1 MKQINNKP
9 TVRFGNLEWTTSN
22 LNTKNF
28 SNGDLIPLAATQE
41 ELANYLEK
49 KQPCCHYL
57 DFDEQ
62 NDKLGLLYNEFAIKD
77 TRGLGMD
84 GFRVPTEY
92 EWKQVF
98 HLVGFLFEQD
108 ENHLW
113 DSTLD
118 YNQTRNK
125 SNLNALKSL
134 KDAKTWKS
142 GNHKGNNKSGFSA
155 LPTNAELTACSWATM
170 NYIDNSTGALH
181 MGSIYSSNKHIDVAF
196 RTLSHNYFGRSA
208 RPTGFVRLV
217 KECNPLDLPGIE
229 FEGKLWETSFVER
242 DFIENNPLFVYIEN
256 ERKWGEAKKAC
267 KAAFCYYNGQIE
279 EQVPLINW
287 YALQELSK
295 LLPSNLKLAHS
306 DDFIKVYNNLVD
318 KGDFS
323 KLLDVF
329 FWNRYF
335 HHFTPAEIE
344 GNVNNFGIK
353 PLGGRILKY
362 VTHWDGEALY
372 DYVYSGKGT
381 VAKFW
386 TADSCIA
393 TFSIEDDI
401 FNLRI
406 QPVKSN
412 SVNTA
417 MGLPVKVLKLI

>member
-1 MKQINNKP
+1 MKQYKNKL
-9 TVRFGNLEWTTSN
+9 TVRFGYLEWTTSN
-22 LNTKNF
+22 LNTTNF
-28 SNGDLIPLAATQE
+28 SNGDLIPLVATHD
-41 ELANYLEK
+41 ELVKYLEN

-57 DFDEQ
+57 DFNEH
-62 NDKLGLLYNEFAIKD
+62 NKYLGILYNEFAIKD
-77 TRGLGMD
+77 PRCLGMD
-84 GFRVPTEY
+84 GFRVPTED
-92 EWKQVF
+92 EWKQTF
-98 HLVGFLFEQD
+98 HIAGYLFEVD

-113 DSTLD
+113 DSTFD
-118 YNQTRNK
+118 YNEIRRKN
-125 SNLNALKSL
+125 NLNALKSL
-134 KDAKTWKS
+134 KDSKAWKS

-155 LPTNAELTACSWATM
+155 LPTNPELTACSWATM
-170 NYIDNSTGALH
+170 NYIDNSTGAVH
-181 MGSIYSSNKHIDVAF
+181 MGSIYSSNKRIDVAF
-196 RTLSHNYFGRSA
+196 RTLSHNYLGKSFL
-208 RPTGFVRLV
+208 PTGFVRLV
-217 KECNPLDLPGIE
+217 KECNQIGLPDME
-229 FEGKLWETSFVER
+229 FEGKIWENSFIEK
-242 DFIENNPLFVYIEN
+242 DFIVNNPLFAYIED

-287 YALQELSK
+287 YALQELSN
-295 LLPSNLKLAHS
+295 LLPSNLQIAHS
-306 DDFIKVYNNLVD
+306 DDFISLYNTLVD
-318 KGDFS
+318 EGDFS
-323 KLLDVF
+323 KLLDIF
-329 FWNRYF
+329 FWNSYF

-344 GNVNNFGIK
+344 GNKNNFGIK

-393 TFSIEDDI
+393 TFLIEDDI

-412 SVNTA
+412 SVHTA